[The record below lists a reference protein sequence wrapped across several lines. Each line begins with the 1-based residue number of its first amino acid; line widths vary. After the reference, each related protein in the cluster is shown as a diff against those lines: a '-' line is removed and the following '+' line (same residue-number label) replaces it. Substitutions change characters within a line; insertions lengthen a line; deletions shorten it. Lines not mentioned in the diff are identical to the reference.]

1 MHFNSQLKTKSLK
14 KSLFLSTFLVLTLTF
29 GLIIAWAYQDSVHE
43 VNELFDAQLA
53 SQNHLIQNLIESRR
67 LNPTHEDSAPLKFPT
82 DTTRLHEYESKLLY
96 QILDQSGK
104 ALISSFDSNLAKVA
118 SLGNGYHNVELE
130 AHQWRILVDQIDPNH
145 TLVVGQQLNIRNELI
160 EYIAKNL
167 VFHFLIALPILA
179 GLFIYLLNRHLN
191 QLNQFSRSLSGIQ
204 PYQRH
209 RLKDQQ
215 VPVEVAP
222 LVVEID
228 QLLNRA
234 EKMLE
239 AEREFISSAAH
250 ELKTPFSAM
259 RLQLENL
266 QTQLNS
272 NAKLDSTAPY
282 LASLFLT
289 LDRSE
294 YLISQLLTLQKMQ
307 PEVMFDEPKTVN
319 LHQLTHQVVES
330 LAQSLIDKNQTLDY
344 KTANIAFK
352 TNPFALQIILSNLI
366 SNAIRYT
373 PDNGTIRICWRLT
386 DTDIILSVED
396 SGPGIPEPLRA
407 KVFQRFYRQN
417 AHRQISQGC
426 GLGLSIVQKAAQS
439 LGGKIQLSTS
449 SKLKGLKVVITFP
462 RTPNATPSPSI
473 SKTL

>member
-1 MHFNSQLKTKSLK
+1 MTLNNQLKTKSLK
-14 KSLFLSTFLVLTLTF
+14 KSLFLSTFLVLILTF

-67 LNPTHEDSAPLKFPT
+67 LNPTQDDSIPLRLPT

-96 QILDQSGK
+96 QLLGPSGNI
-104 ALISSFDSNLAKVA
+104 LISSFDNNLFKVI
-118 SLGNGYHNVELE
+118 SLGNGYHNIELE
-130 AHQWRILVDQIDPNH
+130 THQWRILIDQVDPNH
-145 TLVVGQQLNIRNELI
+145 TLIVGQQLNIRNELI
-160 EYIAKNL
+160 EHIAINL
-167 VFHFLIALPILA
+167 IFHFLIALPILA

-191 QLNQFSRSLSGIQ
+191 QLNLFSRSLSGIQ

-209 RLKDQQ
+209 RLRDQQ

-222 LVVEID
+222 LVIEIE

-234 EKMLE
+234 EKMIE

-266 QTQLNS
+266 QTQLKS
-272 NAKLDSTAPY
+272 TSDLDRTAPY
-282 LASLFLT
+282 LDSLFLT

-307 PEVMFDEPKTVN
+307 PEVMFDDPKPVN

-344 KTANIAFK
+344 KTANISFK
-352 TNPFALQIILSNLI
+352 SNPLALQIILSNLI
-366 SNAIRYT
+366 GNAIRYT
-373 PDNGTIRICWRLT
+373 PDNGTIQIYWRST
-386 DTDIILSVED
+386 DANIILSVED
-396 SGPGIPEPLRA
+396 SGPGIPEPLRD

-439 LGGKIQLSTS
+439 LGAEIQLSTS
-449 SKLKGLKVVITFP
+449 SKLKGLKVIITFP
-462 RTPNATPSPSI
+462 RTPHATSSPSI
-473 SKTL
+473 SKAL